1 MKESLSA
8 LVDNELDGPEAAK
21 VITAASTDE
30 SLKEAWDEYHLIGDA
45 MRASGLNS
53 INVRHRVASRLAEE
67 PTVLAPRRWFREGRV
82 RTAGAVALAASM
94 SFAAVVAWQQLSV
107 NGNGVSMVAAEK
119 GVPVQVAQ
127 QVQVEPAN
135 GPVQNGNG
143 EDPYLLAHQEMASD
157 PDVVKVSFGNGVRP

>member
-30 SLKEAWDEYHLIGDA
+30 SLKDAWDEYHLIGDA

-53 INVRHRVASRLAEE
+53 INVRHRVATRLAEE
-67 PTVLAPRRWFREGRV
+67 PTVLAPRRWLREGRV
-82 RTAGAVALAASM
+82 RTVSAVALAASM
-94 SFAAVVAWQQLSV
+94 SFAAVVAWQQLAV
-107 NGNGVSMVAAEK
+107 NDHGAAMVAADK

-127 QVQVEPAN
+127 QVEPAN
-135 GPVQNGNG
+135 GPNAHAQGD
-143 EDPYLLAHQEMASD
+143 DPYLLAHQEMASD
-157 PDVVKVSFGNGVRP
+157 PDVMKVSLGNGVRH

>member
-8 LVDNELDGPEAAK
+8 LVDNELDGPEATK
-21 VITAASTDE
+21 VISAASTDE

-53 INVRHRVASRLAEE
+53 INVRHRVAARLAEE
-67 PTVLAPRRWFREGRV
+67 PTVLAPRRWLREGRV

-94 SFAAVVAWQQLSV
+94 SFATVVAWQQLAV
-107 NGNGVSMVAAEK
+107 NGSSVSMVAADK

-127 QVQVEPAN
+127 QVQSAN
-135 GPVQNGNG
+135 GPLARDNG

-157 PDVVKVSFGNGVRP
+157 PDVVKVSLGNGVRH

>member
-8 LVDNELDGPEAAK
+8 LVDNELDGPEASK
-21 VITAASTDE
+21 VISAASTDE
-30 SLKEAWDEYHLIGDA
+30 SLKETWDEYHLIGDA

-53 INVRHRVASRLAEE
+53 INVRQRVAARLAEE
-67 PTVLAPRRWFREGRV
+67 PTVLAPRRWLREGRV

-94 SFAAVVAWQQLSV
+94 SFAAVVAWQQLAV
-107 NGNGVSMVAAEK
+107 NGSSVSMVAADK

-127 QVQVEPAN
+127 QVQSAN
-135 GPVQNGNG
+135 GPMARDNG

-157 PDVVKVSFGNGVRP
+157 PDVVKVSLGNGVRH